1 MKILVVC
8 QHYYPENFQIT
19 DICEELV
26 QRGHRVTV
34 LTGIPN
40 YPQGEIFKGYE
51 NGEHRYEMRNGV
63 EIIRAKEIPRHKG
76 LLHLGINYLSFCLF
90 ASIKALSLKR
100 DYDVIYS
107 YELSPIL
114 MVVPAI
120 LMKHLTG
127 KGMFL
132 YCCDLWPES
141 CEAFISSKSMFYK
154 IIKYFSTKIYRQSD
168 LVGIES
174 EDFYDY
180 FQKTHMIPAEKLL
193 YIPQYA
199 DSAYLEQDF
208 NQPHEG
214 INFVFLGNVGKAQN
228 LDCFV
233 EAFSR
238 VKTDKKF
245 KVHIVGTGSYKD
257 TLEDLVK
264 KKKLEDT
271 FIFHGRHPVE
281 EMGKFYSI
289 ADACFMGLMGT
300 SIIGHTI
307 PSKLQGYMAAGKT
320 VIAAINGAAGNV
332 IREAKCGIAVEA
344 GNAEALADALTDFIE
359 HKEKYKDCGENGR
372 QYFKAHFHKDI
383 HIESIEHAMESLV
396 RKEIG

>member
-26 QRGHRVTV
+26 KRGHRVTV

-40 YPQGEIFKGYE
+40 YPQGEIFPGYE
-51 NGEHRYEMRNGV
+51 HGKNRYEKRNGV
-63 EIIRAKEIPRHKG
+63 EIVRAKEIPRHKG
-76 LLHLGINYLSFCLF
+76 LFHLGINYISFCLF
-90 ASIKALSLKR
+90 ASLKALTLKR
-100 DYDVIYS
+100 DFDVIYS

-114 MVVPAI
+114 MVVPAV
-120 LMKHLTG
+120 LMKRLTG
-127 KGMFL
+127 KSMFL

-141 CEAFISSKSMFYK
+141 CEAFISSKSIFYK
-154 IIKYFSTKIYRQSD
+154 VIKYFSTKIYQQSD

-180 FQKTHMIPAEKLL
+180 FQKNHMIAPEKLL

-199 DSAYLEQDF
+199 DSGYLDKDF

-214 INFVFLGNVGKAQN
+214 TNFVFLGNVGKAQN

-233 EAFSR
+233 EAFSK
-238 VKTDKKF
+238 VKTDKPY

-257 TLEDLVK
+257 TLVNLVK
-264 KKKLEDT
+264 KKGLQDT

-281 EMGKFYSI
+281 EMGRFYSM
-289 ADACFMGLMGT
+289 ADACFMGLIGT

-307 PSKLQGYMAAGKT
+307 PGKLQGYMAAGKT
-320 VIAAINGAAGNV
+320 VIAAINGAAGNIV
-332 IREAKCGIAVEA
+332 REAQCGIAVKA
-344 GNAEALADALTDFIE
+344 GDAEGLAEALTDFLE
-359 HKEKYKDCGENGR
+359 HREKYARCGENGR
-372 QYFKAHFHKDI
+372 QYFKDHFHKDI